1 MSNPGKISKSQ
12 ATDLA
17 VVIAR
22 MQKSADQVE
31 KNILATEDLLAA
43 DTERDGKKQP
53 LIHQKENTNSLMQ
66 AEELLKNLFMDVDKA
81 KKMKHPQALEI
92 ENDVKNLHD
101 RWVKDCAIYR
111 ELYSQ
116 GLTLDPKQK
125 IDWGPL
131 LDEKLKQLKADAY
144 GPSLSDVEKQIA
156 AHNIL
161 HQQIE
166 AYKAQLEPSTTT
178 SQEQYAAFKEKYAKL
193 YEASQQR
200 RNHLASLYEY
210 LHSCNKELVYLSG
223 QQERILQRDWS
234 DRMVD
239 PSGVL
244 MEYEKFKN
252 SALTAHESEI
262 NKLQLEGNRLVEMKQ
277 PGSSTVKAHRDAVQS
292 EWQAFL
298 NLCLAQ
304 EKHLDNIEDYKKFQ
318 LDAETLSESLERLNS
333 SMAPTS
339 LAKKSNPQVLMA
351 LEGDE
356 PAIKRNEQRLA
367 ALREISRDV
376 VPLKLRRVPPTKPT
390 SAVSLCDWADE
401 EDTVRRGEE
410 LKLKSNSDNMN
421 WELQTS
427 SGKTRTLPGACFMVP
442 PPDAEALEKVNSLE
456 RALTDLKTRR
466 SALMASL
473 KNPTGEVVR
482 PQKAAAVQSAPED
495 PRAAELAS
503 ELDKINKAL
512 EQSEK
517 EILSRL
523 RAPLDNRNPTQDLTN
538 RLQEHEKS
546 AQTVRKLESEKS
558 AVQREMEPIL
568 AKKPLGPSA
577 STLPLKLS
585 TANNKIN
592 DLNALMD
599 LSNKKATASMFL
611 EKQKLT
617 VEGIVS
623 GFEEKLAKDGVILD
637 QPKVLP
643 SRNQQ
648 LQVLRQDVISKK
660 DELTKLGRDLDLTSQ
675 SCRSLQQSFNEYCPD
690 IRRQENEVKRL
701 KNRYT
706 TVNNQLQE
714 RACLI
719 QEGTNKNQDFQNAVQ
734 SLDFFLVNLPNN
746 TIKPTDD
753 VAQMKA
759 KQNSQKRV
767 VEDIKRKSGDLDRV
781 KYLSRDLQSVLNE
794 YDNKSNT
801 YRSTLNDDDYD
812 DDNSNDDEPVLKIR
826 KTSTMAQA
834 VQRKEKD
841 LLNLFSQVSAEND
854 LLLRQL
860 EMARNVKARNEEQ
873 VSQVVVNQ
881 QLQQQSQKKDLEE
894 SGSLKKELNEEV
906 DRRFHAEKDLET
918 YRKRFM
924 SLKSR
929 RGVERLEEKEVLQ
942 YYRDPKLEADLVS
955 LKSQIQDEALKRS
968 RTLSEIEIINEKII
982 TVETQLTKIE
992 PKLVNKLLYE
1002 YERDPQLDKEAVKM
1016 RDEMQRIR
1024 LELQTRDTESVHV
1037 KTELTVLSQQKPKI
1051 RETVV
1056 KKEVVRLERDPEMLK
1071 AVLTF
1076 QNDIAQEESQ
1086 FKSLNDRIFS
1096 TRSQI
1101 NTLERIIPTI
1111 QPKIVTKVVKQVQQ
1125 DPEAVEE
1132 SKKLRISL
1140 EEEKDENV
1148 ILMKDLTTLQL
1159 RYGEVDK
1166 LRSKVEVKEIVN
1178 EIYRVDPDTEV
1189 ELVRLRKELQD
1200 TTRNSTDLEK
1210 EIKTIITTLT
1220 TLRTQKPKV
1229 EYKEVTQEIIKEEKS
1244 PEVTREL
1251 QRLNNQVSRLLVNYD
1266 TTLELLTHLRKE
1278 RDELKAE
1285 KSKVETKLVTKELI
1299 KYENDPLL
1307 EKEVD
1312 RLRRNVREEIQ
1323 QRRSVEEVLYDLQ
1336 NQYILLERQK
1346 PEEKI
1351 VMQEVVRLQRDPTQV
1366 LEHEKLNKNL
1376 DDEMKTRRKI
1386 EMEVRQLR
1394 ALIQDKENTLA
1405 QMDDRQR
1412 KIQVES
1418 ELRQIKSRIIELEN
1432 TPPPVEEK
1440 IVIEEILKVERDP
1453 KLEKLTDGI
1462 RVDLETEGTNISR
1475 LHREIRNL
1483 QLKLE
1488 ILQKEKSI
1496 EKVVYREVVRVEKD
1510 PAVEAERDHLRELVT
1525 QERNLRRDREEK
1537 AQNIHIR
1544 MTHMKTTKSVSSQ
1557 EGTTLV
1563 ANRDALQREK
1573 EDNLRQL
1580 KMLESQRQEIS
1591 ITFQQKSK
1599 QMSEMTQIIRQ
1610 RSLKTSSEIQ
1620 RLERE
1625 ILNEKDKIHERN
1637 TLIMELQNNVKKE
1650 AHSETHTRE
1659 TNLSTKITILDPET
1673 GKDMSPYDAYVQGL
1687 IDRSNYIKLSELECD
1702 WEEIT
1707 STGPDGDTTILQDCK
1722 SGKQFSVKE
1731 ALKNGRLTQYDVA
1744 RYKEGKMS
1752 ISEFALMV
1760 VGETKKPFVPP
1771 ITVPRSSTKPI
1782 PSSTLNSMPPSM
1794 RSSYPSL
1801 NAHYSG
1807 NLTNLSAGSLTNLSA
1822 GSLTNLSADSL
1833 TNLSAGSLTN
1843 LSAGSLNNLSAG
1855 SLNNLSASVGDEH
1868 FPISGILDIT
1878 TESRMSVRSALTR
1891 KLIDAD
1897 TALKLLEAQ
1906 AASGGIVDLSKK
1918 DKLSVHKAAERGF
1931 IDTNDMYKLLNAQK
1945 AFTGVED
1952 PMTKDR
1958 LAVGQAAMKGYIPQ
1972 ENARR
1977 YMEAQYLTGGFV
1989 NPAKAGRLT
1998 IKEALASNIID
2009 STTADQLKDEA
2020 SHTKEL
2026 VDPITKEKISYK
2038 QAMDRCKRDISTGLL
2053 LLPAASTDAAN
2064 APSYSNY
2071 RFNASNS
2078 RV

>member
-1 MSNPGKISKSQ
+1 K
-12 ATDLA
+12 
-17 VVIAR
+17 
-22 MQKSADQVE
+22 
-31 KNILATEDLLAA
+31 KN
-43 DTERDGKKQP
+43 
-53 LIHQKENTNSLMQ
+53 
-66 AEELLKNLFMDVDKA
+66 
-81 KKMKHPQALEI
+81 
-92 ENDVKNLHD
+92 
-101 RWVKDCAIYR
+101 
-111 ELYSQ
+111 
-116 GLTLDPKQK
+116 QK
-125 IDWGPL
+125 IF
-131 LDEKLKQLKADAY
+131 
-144 GPSLSDVEKQIA
+144 I
-156 AHNIL
+156 
-161 HQQIE
+161 
-166 AYKAQLEPSTTT
+166 
-178 SQEQYAAFKEKYAKL
+178 
-193 YEASQQR
+193 
-200 RNHLASLYEY
+200 HLF
-210 LHSCNKELVYLSG
+210 N
-223 QQERILQRDWS
+223 
-234 DRMVD
+234 
-239 PSGVL
+239 
-244 MEYEKFKN
+244 
-252 SALTAHESEI
+252 
-262 NKLQLEGNRLVEMKQ
+262 
-277 PGSSTVKAHRDAVQS
+277 
-292 EWQAFL
+292 
-298 NLCLAQ
+298 
-304 EKHLDNIEDYKKFQ
+304 
-318 LDAETLSESLERLNS
+318 
-333 SMAPTS
+333 
-339 LAKKSNPQVLMA
+339 
-351 LEGDE
+351 E

-473 KNPTGEVVR
+473 KNPTVEVVR

-577 STLPLKLS
+577 STLPLKLN

-599 LSNKKATASMFL
+599 LYNKKATASMFL
-611 EKQKLT
+611 EKQKQT

-623 GFEEKLAKDGVILD
+623 GFEEKLAKDGLYEGIKQRIQTRCVFS
-637 QPKVLP
+637 PRAK
-643 SRNQQ
+643 
-648 LQVLRQDVISKK
+648 QVLRQDVTSKK

-690 IRRQENEVKRL
+690 IRRQENEVKQL

-753 VAQMKA
+753 LAQMKA
-759 KQNSQKRV
+759 KLNSQKRV

-781 KYLSRDLQSVLNE
+781 KYLSRDLQSVLNFRC
-794 YDNKSNT
+794 SLQ
-801 YRSTLNDDDYD
+801 SLN
-812 DDNSNDDEPVLKIR
+812 SFCPLLLL
-826 KTSTMAQA
+826 Q
-834 VQRKEKD
+834 EKD

-860 EMARNVKARNEEQ
+860 ETARNIKNEEQ

-906 DRRFHAEKDLET
+906 DRRFNAEKDLET

-929 RGVERLEEKEVLQ
+929 RGVERLEEKEVVQ
-942 YYRDPKLEADLVS
+942 YYRDPKVEADIVS
-955 LKSQIQDEALKRS
+955 LKSRIQDEALKRS

-982 TVETQLTKIE
+982 TVERQLTKIE
-992 PKLVNKLLYE
+992 PKLVTKLLYE

-1101 NTLERIIPTI
+1101 NTLERVIPTI
-1111 QPKIVTKVVKQVQQ
+1111 QPKIVTKVVKQVRQ

-1132 SKKLRISL
+1132 SKKLQISL

-1159 RYGEVDK
+1159 RYGEVDN

-1200 TTRNSTDLEK
+1200 TSRNSTDLEK

-1251 QRLNNQVSRLLVNYD
+1251 QRLNNQVSRLQVNYD

-1307 EKEVD
+1307 EKEAD

-1405 QMDDRQR
+1405 QADDRQR

-1483 QLKLE
+1483 QLRLE

-1525 QERNLRRDREEK
+1525 QERNLRRDQEEK

-1544 MTHMKTTKSVSSQ
+1544 MTHMQTTKSVSSQ
-1557 EGTTLV
+1557 EGTTLI

-1599 QMSEMTQIIRQ
+1599 QMSEMTQIVRQ

-1650 AHSETHTRE
+1650 DHSETHTRE

-1673 GKDMSPYDAYVQGL
+1673 GKDMSPYDAYVEGI
-1687 IDRSNYIKLSELECD
+1687 IDRNHYIKLSELECD

-1707 STGPDGDTTILQDCK
+1707 STGPDGDTTILQDRK
-1722 SGKQFSVKE
+1722 SGKQFSVKD
-1731 ALKNGRLTQYDVA
+1731 ALKNGRLTQYDVT

-1760 VGETKKPFVPP
+1760 VGETK
-1771 ITVPRSSTKPI
+1771 
-1782 PSSTLNSMPPSM
+1782 N
-1794 RSSYPSL
+1794 
-1801 NAHYSG
+1801 G
-1807 NLTNLSAGSLTNLSA
+1807 NLNNYSAGSLTNLS
-1822 GSLTNLSADSL
+1822 
-1833 TNLSAGSLTN
+1833 
-1843 LSAGSLNNLSAG
+1843 
-1855 SLNNLSASVGDEH
+1855 DEH
-1868 FPISGILDIT
+1868 FPISGILDTT

-1918 DKLSVHKAAERGF
+1918 DKLSVHKAAERGL

-2071 RFNASNS
+2071 RFSKCKFRN
-2078 RV
+2078 

>member
-1 MSNPGKISKSQ
+1 SQ

-31 KNILATEDLLAA
+31 KNILATEELLA
-43 DTERDGKKQP
+43 RDEKKQP

-131 LDEKLKQLKADAY
+131 LDEKLADAY

-166 AYKAQLEPSTTT
+166 AYKAQLDPSTTT
-178 SQEQYAAFKEKYAKL
+178 SQGYAYVMCASCMCVL
-193 YEASQQR
+193 QEASQQR

-239 PSGVL
+239 PSGVR

-252 SALTAHESEI
+252 SALIAHESEI

-333 SMAPTS
+333 SMDPTS

-351 LEGDE
+351 LE
-356 PAIKRNEQRLA
+356 RNEQRLA

-390 SAVSLCDWADE
+390 SAVSLCDW
-401 EDTVRRGEE
+401 DTVRRGEE

-473 KNPTGEVVR
+473 KNPTSYCLCSSS
-482 PQKAAAVQSAPED
+482 AAVQSAPED

-577 STLPLKLS
+577 STLPLKLN

-599 LSNKKATASMFL
+599 LYNKKATASMFL
-611 EKQKLT
+611 EKQKQT

-648 LQVLRQDVISKK
+648 LQVLRQDVTSKK

-690 IRRQENEVKRL
+690 IRRQENEVKQL

-753 VAQMKA
+753 LAQMKA
-759 KQNSQKRV
+759 KLNSQKRV

-781 KYLSRDLQSVLNE
+781 KYLSRDLQSVLNFRC
-794 YDNKSNT
+794 SLQ
-801 YRSTLNDDDYD
+801 SLN
-812 DDNSNDDEPVLKIR
+812 SFCPLLLL
-826 KTSTMAQA
+826 Q
-834 VQRKEKD
+834 EKD

-860 EMARNVKARNEEQ
+860 ETARNIK
-873 VSQVVVNQ
+873 VVVNQ

-906 DRRFHAEKDLET
+906 DRRFNAEKDLET

-929 RGVERLEEKEVLQ
+929 RGVERLEEKEVVQ
-942 YYRDPKLEADLVS
+942 YYRDPKVEADIVS
-955 LKSQIQDEALKRS
+955 LKSRIQDEALKRS

-982 TVETQLTKIE
+982 TVERQLTKIE
-992 PKLVNKLLYE
+992 PKLVTKLLYE

-1101 NTLERIIPTI
+1101 NTLERVIPTI
-1111 QPKIVTKVVKQVQQ
+1111 QPKIVTKVVKQVRQ

-1132 SKKLRISL
+1132 SKKLQISL

-1159 RYGEVDK
+1159 RYGEVDN

-1200 TTRNSTDLEK
+1200 TSRNSTDLEK

-1251 QRLNNQVSRLLVNYD
+1251 QRLNNQVSRLQVNYD

-1307 EKEVD
+1307 EKEAD

-1405 QMDDRQR
+1405 QADDRQR

-1483 QLKLE
+1483 QLRLE

-1525 QERNLRRDREEK
+1525 QERNLRRDQEEK

-1544 MTHMKTTKSVSSQ
+1544 MTHMQTTKSVSSQ
-1557 EGTTLV
+1557 EGTTLI

-1599 QMSEMTQIIRQ
+1599 QMSEMTQIVRQ

-1650 AHSETHTRE
+1650 DHSETHTRE

-1673 GKDMSPYDAYVQGL
+1673 GKDMSPYDAYVEGI
-1687 IDRSNYIKLSELECD
+1687 IDRNHYIKLSELECD

-1707 STGPDGDTTILQDCK
+1707 STGPDGDTTILQDRK
-1722 SGKQFSVKE
+1722 SGKQFSVKD
-1731 ALKNGRLTQYDVA
+1731 ALKNGRLTQYDVT

-1760 VGETKKPFVPP
+1760 VGETKKPIVPP
-1771 ITVPRSSTKPI
+1771 ITVPRSPTKPI
-1782 PSSTLNSMPPSM
+1782 KS
-1794 RSSYPSL
+1794 
-1801 NAHYSG
+1801 
-1807 NLTNLSAGSLTNLSA
+1807 
-1822 GSLTNLSADSL
+1822 
-1833 TNLSAGSLTN
+1833 
-1843 LSAGSLNNLSAG
+1843 
-1855 SLNNLSASVGDEH
+1855 DEH
-1868 FPISGILDIT
+1868 FPISGILDTT

-1918 DKLSVHKAAERGF
+1918 DKLSVHKAAERGL

-2071 RFNASNS
+2071 RFSASNS

>member
-1 MSNPGKISKSQ
+1 MSNTTKISKSQ

-17 VVIAR
+17 VVIDR
-22 MQKSADQVE
+22 MQKNADQVE
-31 KNILATEDLLAA
+31 KYILATEEMLAV
-43 DTERDGKKQP
+43 DTQRNGKKQP
-53 LIHQKENTNSLMQ
+53 FIHQKENTNNLME
-66 AEELLKNLFMDVDKA
+66 AEELLKKLFMDVDKA
-81 KKMKHPQALEI
+81 KKLKHPQVLEI
-92 ENDVKNLHD
+92 EKDVINLHD
-101 RWVKDCAIYR
+101 RWVKDCASYR
-111 ELYSQ
+111 EVYSQ

-166 AYKAQLEPSTTT
+166 AYNAQLEPSTNT
-178 SQEQYAAFKEKYAKL
+178 SQEQYTALKEKYAKL
-193 YEASQQR
+193 CEASQQR

-239 PSGVL
+239 PPGL
-244 MEYEKFKN
+244 RMEYEKFKN
-252 SALTAHESEI
+252 SGLIAHENEI
-262 NKLQLEGNRLVEMKQ
+262 NKLQQEGSRLIEMKH
-277 PGSSTVKAHRDAVQS
+277 PGSSTIEEHRNAVQS
-292 EWQAFL
+292 EWQSFL
-298 NLCLAQ
+298 NLCLAK
-304 EKHLDNIEDYKKFQ
+304 EKHLDNIQDYKKFQ

-333 SMAPTS
+333 TMDPKS
-339 LAKKSNPQVLMA
+339 LDKKSNPQVLMA

-367 ALREISRDV
+367 ALRELSSKV
-376 VPLKLRRVPPTKPT
+376 VPLKLRRVPPTKPP
-390 SAVSLCDWADE
+390 SAVSLCDWADGQ
-401 EDTVRRGEE
+401 DTVRRGET
-410 LKLKSNSDNMN
+410 LKLKSNTDNMK

-473 KNPTGEVVR
+473 KNPTVEVV
-482 PQKAAAVQSAPED
+482 PQKAVAVQSAPEN

-512 EQSEK
+512 ERSEK

-523 RAPLDNRNPTQDLTN
+523 RAPLDNRDPTQDLTK
-538 RLQEHEKS
+538 RLQDHEKS

-568 AKKPLGPSA
+568 AKKPLGPNA

-585 TANNKIN
+585 TASNKIN
-592 DLNALMD
+592 DINALIE
-599 LSNKKATASMFL
+599 LYNKKATASMFL
-611 EKQKLT
+611 EKQKQT
-617 VEGIVS
+617 VEDIVS

-637 QPKVLP
+637 QPKELP

-648 LQVLRQDVISKK
+648 LQALRQDVTSKK
-660 DELTKLGRDLDLTSQ
+660 DELTKLGRDLETIMQ

-690 IRRQENEVKRL
+690 IRRQENEVKLL

-706 TVNNQLQE
+706 AVNNQLQE

-719 QEGTNKNQDFQNAVQ
+719 KEGTSKNQDFQNAVK
-734 SLDFFLVNLPNN
+734 SLDFFLVNMPNN
-746 TIKPTDD
+746 AIKPTDD
-753 VAQMKA
+753 VVQMKA

-767 VEDIKRKSGDLDRV
+767 VEDIKKKSDDLDRV

-794 YDNKSNT
+794 YENKSKT
-801 YRSTLNDDDYD
+801 YLSTLYDDNDDDD
-812 DDNSNDDEPVLKIR
+812 DNDDEPVLKIR

-841 LLNLFSQVSAEND
+841 LLNLFSEVSAEND

-860 EMARNVKARNEEQ
+860 ETARNIKARNEEQ

-881 QLQQQSQKKDLEE
+881 QMQQQSQKKDLLE
-894 SGSLKKELNEEV
+894 SDSLKKALNEQVE
-906 DRRFHAEKDLET
+906 RRLHAEKDLET
-918 YRKRFM
+918 YRKRFV

-929 RGVERLEEKEVLQ
+929 RGVERLEEKEVVQ
-942 YYRDPKLEADLVS
+942 YYRDPKLEADIMS
-955 LKSQIQDEALKRS
+955 LRSRIQDETLKRS
-968 RTLSEIEIINEKII
+968 RILSEIEIINEKII
-982 TVETQLTKIE
+982 IIERQLTTIE
-992 PKLVNKLLYE
+992 PKLVTKLLYE
-1002 YERDPQLDKEAVKM
+1002 YERDPQLDKEAAKM
-1016 RDEMQRIR
+1016 RDEMQRIQ

-1051 RETVV
+1051 REKIV
-1056 KKEVVRLERDPEMLK
+1056 KKEVVRLEKDPEMLK

-1076 QNDIAQEESQ
+1076 HNDIAQEESQ
-1086 FKSLNDRIFS
+1086 FKLLNDHIFS
-1096 TRSQI
+1096 IRSQI
-1101 NTLERIIPTI
+1101 NTLERVIPTI
-1111 QPKIVTKVVKQVQQ
+1111 QPKIITKVVKKVEQ
-1125 DPEAVEE
+1125 DPEVLEE
-1132 SKKLRISL
+1132 SRKLRIAL

-1200 TTRNSTDLEK
+1200 TSRNSSDIEK
-1210 EIKTIITTLT
+1210 EIKTITMTLT
-1220 TLRTQKPKV
+1220 TLRSQKPKV

-1251 QRLNNQVSRLLVNYD
+1251 HRLNTQVSHLRVNYD

-1307 EKEVD
+1307 EKEAD

-1323 QRRSVEEVLYDLQ
+1323 QRRSLEECLYDLQ
-1336 NQYILLERQK
+1336 NQYIILERQK

-1376 DDEMKTRRKI
+1376 DEEMKTRRKI

-1405 QMDDRQR
+1405 QTDDRQR

-1418 ELRQIKSRIIELEN
+1418 ELRQIKSRIIELESS
-1432 TPPPVEEK
+1432 PPPVEEK

-1475 LHREIRNL
+1475 LQREINNL
-1483 QLKLE
+1483 QLRLE

-1510 PAVEAERDHLRELVT
+1510 PAVEAEREHLRELLK
-1525 QERNLRRDREEK
+1525 QERNHRRDQEEK
-1537 AQNIHIR
+1537 IQNIHIR
-1544 MTHMKTTKSVSSQ
+1544 ITHLQTTKSVSSQ
-1557 EGTTLV
+1557 EGASLV

-1599 QMSEMTQIIRQ
+1599 QMSEINQIVRQ

-1620 RLERE
+1620 RLEKE

-1650 AHSETHTRE
+1650 DHSETHTRE

-1673 GKDMSPYDAYVQGL
+1673 GKDMSPYEAYTQGL
-1687 IDRSNYIKLSELECD
+1687 IDRNHYIHLSELECD

-1707 STGPDGDTTILQDCK
+1707 STGPDGDTTILQDRK
-1722 SGKQFSVKE
+1722 SGKQFSVKD
-1731 ALKNGRLTQYDVA
+1731 ALKSGRLTQYDVT

-1771 ITVPRSSTKPI
+1771 ITVPRSPIQPI
-1782 PSSTLNSMPPSM
+1782 PSSPLNAMPPSL

-1801 NAHYSG
+1801 NTYHSG
-1807 NLTNLSAGSLTNLSA
+1807 NLNHYNAGSLTNLSA
-1822 GSLTNLSADSL
+1822 GSLTNLSASSL
-1833 TNLSAGSLTN
+1833 TNH
-1843 LSAGSLNNLSAG
+1843 SAGSLNNLTASA
-1855 SLNNLSASVGDEH
+1855 GDEH
-1868 FPISGILDIT
+1868 FPISGVLDTI

-1891 KLIDAD
+1891 KLIDAN

-1906 AASGGIVDLSKK
+1906 AASGGIVDLNKK
-1918 DKLSVHKAAERGF
+1918 DKLSVHKAAERGL
-1931 IDTNDMYKLLNAQK
+1931 IDANDMYKLLNAQK

-1952 PMTKDR
+1952 PVTKDR

-1998 IKEALASNIID
+1998 IKEALAINIID
-2009 STTADQLKDEA
+2009 STTADQLQDEA

-2071 RFNASNS
+2071 RFSSSTS